1 MQRIIEQVNA
11 VISSFINLEKEQ
23 STVVVKE
30 NENDD
35 AFYKEAEAAYFSP
48 EKGNIVFCSAIDCWS
63 FRLSDFADIF
73 AEKLEI
79 RKDVSRNI
87 YN

>member
-1 MQRIIEQVNA
+1 MTV
-11 VISSFINLEKEQ
+11 SEKQ
-23 STVVVKE
+23 SDE
-30 NENDD
+30 

-63 FRLSDFADIF
+63 FRLSDFAEIF

-79 RKDVSRNI
+79 RKDVC
-87 YN
+87 YFQGYGK